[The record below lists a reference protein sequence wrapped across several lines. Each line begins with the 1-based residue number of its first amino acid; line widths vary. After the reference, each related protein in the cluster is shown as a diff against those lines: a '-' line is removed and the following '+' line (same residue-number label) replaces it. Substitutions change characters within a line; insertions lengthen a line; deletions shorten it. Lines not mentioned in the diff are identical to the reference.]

1 MLGRAYCNT
10 GNISA
15 AVTELDT
22 AIFLDTGDYEAY
34 SFRASI
40 HESMEETD
48 DAIICYRKAIS
59 HGCEDVDVQRSLAY
73 LLSNKEDYS
82 GALKMMSNVVD
93 DESVNV
99 SDVILY
105 GDLARFC
112 GDHAAVTK
120 AVNKFLL
127 LNAGIE
133 ETVSFARI
141 VEEAGHPDDAKRIL
155 SSDDE
160 PIRMSPSLK
169 KSAEKAMRYAFSTGM
184 SPFDPDLYE
193 NCGLNI
199 NESEAIM
206 EYLNDIPDYGE
217 IDESS
222 PDFELME
229 LRSMDVILKC
239 GLTELEDGVIPI
251 DRLFTKG
258 GFKDL
263 DSAKEVYSY
272 IRAAVSSNVDSD
284 DPELINMAMQVPADV
299 KLYDIIDQMGVGIY
313 SAVAIKTMATR

>member
-1 MLGRAYCNT
+1 
-10 GNISA
+10 
-15 AVTELDT
+15 
-22 AIFLDTGDYEAY
+22 
-34 SFRASI
+34 
-40 HESMEETD
+40 MEETD

-169 KSAEKAMRYAFSTGM
+169 KSAEKAVLPRCALPMCAILPMPSER
-184 SPFDPDLYE
+184 
-193 NCGLNI
+193 LNW
-199 NESEAIM
+199 
-206 EYLNDIPDYGE
+206 
-217 IDESS
+217 
-222 PDFELME
+222 
-229 LRSMDVILKC
+229 
-239 GLTELEDGVIPI
+239 
-251 DRLFTKG
+251 
-258 GFKDL
+258 
-263 DSAKEVYSY
+263 
-272 IRAAVSSNVDSD
+272 
-284 DPELINMAMQVPADV
+284 Q
-299 KLYDIIDQMGVGIY
+299 QIY
-313 SAVAIKTMATR
+313 SAALIFLFLLPAVMRRVVAEQKASLFTNSQLKPLIGA